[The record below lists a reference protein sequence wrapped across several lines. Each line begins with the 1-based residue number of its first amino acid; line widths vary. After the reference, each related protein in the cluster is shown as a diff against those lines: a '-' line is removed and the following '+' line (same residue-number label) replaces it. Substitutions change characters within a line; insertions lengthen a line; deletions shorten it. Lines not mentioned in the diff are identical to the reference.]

1 MGEQTA
7 DLLSGITTA
16 HDLMHRVVNLQNR
29 INQLTTQFSQKT
41 ARKTKRHPV
50 LYAIAGFLI
59 AFTLITS
66 TPLCALTYPFSL
78 PFYATGGPDLQR
90 DVWNAINLI
99 VSAVIGVVLYLV
111 IAKAADTSRA
121 RCNVYID
128 NNAVVDANNQALAQS
143 IDKPSRR
150 SSPCSNVGR

>member
-29 INQLTTQFSQKT
+29 INQLTTQF
-41 ARKTKRHPV
+41 
-50 LYAIAGFLI
+50 
-59 AFTLITS
+59 
-66 TPLCALTYPFSL
+66 CALTYPFSL

-99 VSAVIGVVLYLV
+99 VSAVIGMVLYLV

-121 RCNVYID
+121 RRNVYID
-128 NNAVVDANNQALAQS
+128 NNNAVVDANNQALAQS
-143 IDKPSRR
+143 IEQTKQEIFT
-150 SSPCSNVGR
+150 V

>member
-41 ARKTKRHPV
+41 ARKTKQHPV

-66 TPLCALTYPFSL
+66 TPLCALTYPF
-78 PFYATGGPDLQR
+78 YATGGPDLQR
-90 DVWNAINLI
+90 DVWNAINPI

-121 RCNVYID
+121 RRNVYID
-128 NNAVVDANNQALAQS
+128 NNNAVVDANNQALAQS
-143 IDKPSRR
+143 IEQTKQEIFT
-150 SSPCSNVGR
+150 V

>member
-7 DLLSGITTA
+7 DLLAGITAA

-121 RCNVYID
+121 RRNVYID
-128 NNAVVDANNQALAQS
+128 NNNAVVDANNQALAQS
-143 IDKPSRR
+143 IEQTKQEIFT
-150 SSPCSNVGR
+150 V

>member
-1 MGEQTA
+1 M
-7 DLLSGITTA
+7 
-16 HDLMHRVVNLQNR
+16 
-29 INQLTTQFSQKT
+29 
-41 ARKTKRHPV
+41 

-59 AFTLITS
+59 VFTLITS

-78 PFYATGGPDLQR
+78 PFYATGRPDLQR

-121 RCNVYID
+121 RRNVYIDD

-143 IDKPSRR
+143 IEQTKQEIFT
-150 SSPCSNVGR
+150 V

>member
-1 MGEQTA
+1 M
-7 DLLSGITTA
+7 
-16 HDLMHRVVNLQNR
+16 
-29 INQLTTQFSQKT
+29 F
-41 ARKTKRHPV
+41 
-50 LYAIAGFLI
+50 YAIAGFLI

-121 RCNVYID
+121 RRNVYID
-128 NNAVVDANNQALAQS
+128 NNNAVVDANNQALAQS
-143 IDKPSRR
+143 IEQTKQEIFT
-150 SSPCSNVGR
+150 V